1 MKKKIDIYSFII
13 MFYIAMTLIANDILI
28 PSFLCTVA
36 IGLLIL
42 GTIIYL
48 IREDKFILKKNKYNF
63 FGWYALFIALSMIA
77 MIYSFSKSILNDS
90 SYLLYTTSIILFCF
104 CTLVDSY
111 EKIILVMK
119 GYKWSSAIL
128 FVILFFTG
136 NLISED
142 RLGSTFTN
150 NSNTFALFMMVAF
163 FFTSWQFIYYEKKG
177 LKRNITGVIMLMNM
191 VVILLSGARKIVVSC
206 TLYISILYLM
216 KKDKKER
223 KHIVKKIIVIL
234 LFILFIWK
242 LMIEVPILYEIIG
255 NRMDNLIN
263 QFLGK
268 AEILNGSSSYLRD
281 EYRKLA
287 IQGWLESPIWGYGYD
302 SFHYY
307 NNIITGHNAYSHNNF
322 TELLYDMGIIGFVV
336 YYYEYYRIMML
347 GMKSNIL
354 PIKVMTI
361 AGIISILVC
370 EYGQVDY
377 NLNIILIFLLVL
389 YKLNVFTN
397 QNKICLIMKKDR

>member
-1 MKKKIDIYSFII
+1 
-13 MFYIAMTLIANDILI
+13 
-28 PSFLCTVA
+28 
-36 IGLLIL
+36 
-42 GTIIYL
+42 
-48 IREDKFILKKNKYNF
+48 
-63 FGWYALFIALSMIA
+63 
-77 MIYSFSKSILNDS
+77 
-90 SYLLYTTSIILFCF
+90 
-104 CTLVDSY
+104 
-111 EKIILVMK
+111 
-119 GYKWSSAIL
+119 
-128 FVILFFTG
+128 
-136 NLISED
+136 
-142 RLGSTFTN
+142 
-150 NSNTFALFMMVAF
+150 
-163 FFTSWQFIYYEKKG
+163 
-177 LKRNITGVIMLMNM
+177 
-191 VVILLSGARKIVVSC
+191 
-206 TLYISILYLM
+206 
-216 KKDKKER
+216 
-223 KHIVKKIIVIL
+223 
-234 LFILFIWK
+234 
-242 LMIEVPILYEIIG
+242 MIEVPILYEIIG